1 MITLRR
7 ATEREHDRRR
17 KYEVWRTFPP
27 QDPSSGLDSGFGA
40 LEGLNESHLEP
51 GGRVPSYS
59 RHEAQV
65 ITYVRE
71 GTVACEAPLGRS
83 CRIHAGEFQQMT
95 VGRGAHP
102 VGMNPSRVD
111 SARVFQIWLNAAQGD
126 QDPSPEQKRFSA
138 AQRRG
143 VLCVI
148 ASPDGRKGSLRVRQD
163 VLMHS
168 ALLEPGVHVVHELS
182 RGRRAWLH
190 LVEGEASM
198 GDIVLNTGDGA
209 GVTTDRAVS
218 ITAREATEIL
228 LLDLCEP
235 PARTLAHE

>member
-1 MITLRR
+1 VITLRR

-17 KYEVWRTFPP
+17 KYEVWRTFPRE
-27 QDPSSGLDSGFGA
+27 DRGVGLDSGFGA
-40 LEGLNESHLEP
+40 LEGLDESHLEP
-51 GGRVPSYS
+51 GGRVPGHG
-59 RHEAQV
+59 RHDAEV

-71 GTVACEAPLGRS
+71 GTVACEAPAGGS

-102 VGMNPSRVD
+102 AGMNASRVD
-111 SARVFQIWLNAAQGD
+111 SARVFQIWLQAAQAHP
-126 QDPSPEQKRFSA
+126 DPSQDQKRFSA

-148 ASPDGRKGSLRVRQD
+148 ASPDGRKGSLRVHQD

-182 RGRRAWLH
+182 QGRRAWLH
-190 LVEGEASM
+190 LVEGEAVL
-198 GDIVLNTGDGA
+198 GDIVLGTGDGA

-228 LLDLCEP
+228 LLDLCE
-235 PARTLAHE
+235 ARTSAPAGE

>member
-17 KYEVWRTFPP
+17 KYEVWRTFPHE
-27 QDPSSGLDSGFGA
+27 DRGSGLDSGFGA

-51 GGRVPSYS
+51 GGRVPSH
-59 RHEAQV
+59 RRRAAEV

-71 GTVACEAPLGRS
+71 GTVAGEDPAGRS

-95 VGRGAHP
+95 VGRGAQP
-102 VGMNPSRVD
+102 AGTNTSRVE
-111 SARVFQIWLNAAQGD
+111 SARVFQIWLQASQSSR
-126 QDPSPEQKRFSA
+126 DPRQEHKRFSA

-148 ASPDGRKGSLRVRQD
+148 ASPDGRKGSLRVHQD

-182 RGRRAWLH
+182 RGRSAWLH
-190 LVEGEASM
+190 LVEGEAVL
-198 GDIVLNTGDGA
+198 GDFVLGTGDGA

-235 PARTLAHE
+235 SAAANE

>member
-1 MITLRR
+1 VITLRR

-17 KYEVWRTFPP
+17 KYEVWRTFPHE
-27 QDPSSGLDSGFGA
+27 DRGSGLDSGFGA
-40 LEGLNESHLEP
+40 LQGLNESHLEP
-51 GGRVPSYS
+51 GGRVPDRS
-59 RHEAQV
+59 RHDAQV

-71 GTVACEAPLGRS
+71 GTVACEDPAGRS

-102 VGMNPSRVD
+102 AGMNTSRVD
-111 SARVFQIWLNAAQGD
+111 SARVFQIWLHASQGD
-126 QDPSPEQKRFSA
+126 RDPSAEQKRFSA

-190 LVEGEASM
+190 LVEGEASL
-198 GDIVLNTGDGA
+198 GDIVLGTGDGA

-235 PARTLAHE
+235 PTRTLAEE

>member
-1 MITLRR
+1 VITLRR

-17 KYEVWRTFPP
+17 KYEVWRTFPHE
-27 QDPSSGLDSGFGA
+27 DGGSGLDSGFGA
-40 LEGLNESHLEP
+40 LEGLNESHLGP
-51 GGRVPSYS
+51 GGRVPGHS
-59 RHEAQV
+59 RRDAEV

-71 GTVACEAPLGRS
+71 GTVACEHPAGRS

-95 VGRGAHP
+95 VGRGTQPAAL
-102 VGMNPSRVD
+102 NTSRVD
-111 SARVFQIWLNAAQGD
+111 SARVFQIWLHASQGGL
-126 QDPSPEQKRFSA
+126 DPSQEQKRFSA

-148 ASPDGRKGSLRVRQD
+148 ASPDGRKGSLRVHQD

-190 LVEGEASM
+190 LVEGEAIL
-198 GDIVLNTGDGA
+198 GDIVLGTGDGA

-218 ITAREATEIL
+218 ITARESSEIL
-228 LLDLCEP
+228 LLDLGEP
-235 PARTLAHE
+235 LTRTPDDA